1 MLFPNSLQRLA
12 PALALVLA
20 LGVSA
25 APAMARAASGD
36 APVRIVV
43 GFAAGGALDIFA
55 RTLAEKLRVSLDTP
69 VLVENRPGASAR
81 LALEN
86 VKRAPP
92 DGKTVLI
99 SPAPPFTIFPLTY
112 KSLSYDPDKDLVPVA
127 YLADVPLVASASINQ
142 PYRTMPEYLAW
153 VKRNR
158 DKGGVG
164 LVTLGGSIHFG
175 VLSLSK
181 AIGVPL
187 LPTAYRGAVMMLTDE
202 IGGTLPL
209 GIDAVGGQMELYRAG
224 KIRFLGVTGTRR
236 SALLPDVPTLA
247 EAGAPGFEAASGWYS
262 AFVPAGT
269 PPPMVAK
276 IEKAL
281 LDAVKDPVVRDKMS
295 TLGMEMNGKPADSL
309 RKLIQAQRA
318 QWQPVVAASGFT
330 ASD

>member
-1 MLFPNSLQRLA
+1 MPYQTTLRRLA
-12 PALALVLA
+12 TALALACGGAPLHA
-20 LGVSA
+20 TA
-25 APAMARAASGD
+25 ATTAETPT
-36 APVRIVV
+36 RIVI
-43 GFAAGGALDIFA
+43 GFAPGGALDIFA
-55 RTLAEKLRVSLDTP
+55 RTLGEKLRVSLGTP

-86 VKRAPP
+86 VRRAAP

-112 KSLSYDPDKDLVPVA
+112 KRLPYDPDKDFVPVA
-127 YLADVPLVASASINQ
+127 YLADVPLVASASVNQ
-142 PYRTMPEYLAW
+142 PYRTMQEYLAW
-153 VKRNR
+153 VKREPG
-158 DKGGVG
+158 KGGVG

-209 GIDAVGGQMELYRAG
+209 GIDAVAGQMELYRAG

-247 EAGAPGFEAASGWYS
+247 EAGAPGFETASGWYS
-262 AFVPAGT
+262 AFLPAGT
-269 PPPMVAK
+269 PPATVAR
-276 IEKAL
+276 IEKAML
-281 LDAVKDPVVRDKMS
+281 EAIKDPVVRDKMAA
-295 TLGMEMNGKPADSL
+295 LGMEMNGQSGAAL
-309 RKLIQAQRA
+309 RKLILDQRA
-318 QWQPVVAASGFT
+318 QWRPVVEASGFT
-330 ASD
+330 AND

>member
-1 MLFPNSLQRLA
+1 MPYRTTLRRLA
-12 PALALVLA
+12 AALALA
-20 LGVSA
+20 LGAGAIPA
-25 APAMARAASGD
+25 AAASGD
-36 APVRIVV
+36 VPTRIVI
-43 GFAAGGALDIFA
+43 GFAAGGGLDILA
-55 RTLAEKLRVSLDTP
+55 RTLAEKLRVSLDAP

-86 VKRAPP
+86 VMRAPP

-99 SPAPPFTIFPLTY
+99 SPVAPITIFPLTY
-112 KSLSYDPDKDLVPVA
+112 KRLPYDPDKDLVPVA
-127 YLADVPLVASASINQ
+127 YLADVPLVASAGVNQ
-142 PYRTMPEYLAW
+142 PYRTMQEYLAW
-153 VKRNR
+153 VKRQPG
-158 DKGGVG
+158 KGGVG

-209 GIDAVGGQMELYRAG
+209 GIDAVAGQMELYRAG

-247 EAGAPGFEAASGWYS
+247 EAGAPGFEAASGWYA

-269 PPPMVAK
+269 QPATVAR

-281 LDAVKDPVVRDKMS
+281 LDAVKDPAVREKMS
-295 TLGMEMNGKPADSL
+295 ALGMEMNGKSGEAL
-309 RKLIQAQRA
+309 RNLIQVQRA
-318 QWQPVVAASGFT
+318 QWKPVVEASGFT